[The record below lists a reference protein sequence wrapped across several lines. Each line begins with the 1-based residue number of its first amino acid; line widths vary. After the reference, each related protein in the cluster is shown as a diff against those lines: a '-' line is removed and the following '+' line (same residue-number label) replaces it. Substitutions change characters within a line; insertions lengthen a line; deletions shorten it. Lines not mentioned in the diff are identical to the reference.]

1 MTIRC
6 VDVCDVTTAGSRP
19 SSGTAASYRSPGF
32 TIPRPR
38 RTAFHSGHISL
49 RGLRELC
56 PRSRKSVSSALG
68 AALTSSHTRV
78 ARWHRHLLGA
88 GFSRREAR
96 DSGRAAKASNATG
109 RSCSG
114 VGPSTARGLSG
125 ARRVE
130 TVVMKAKCGPLLLEL
145 PSIAVLGLFVRVFA
159 ALLRLSWMYL

>member
-68 AALTSSHTRV
+68 AALTSSHTHV

-96 DSGRAAKASNATG
+96 GSGRAAKPATRLDAPARASGRAQHRDYRGTASRDGGDEGKMRPFVIGTAIDRNA
-109 RSCSG
+109 RLICSCICSA
-114 VGPSTARGLSG
+114 P
-125 ARRVE
+125 
-130 TVVMKAKCGPLLLEL
+130 
-145 PSIAVLGLFVRVFA
+145 
-159 ALLRLSWMYL
+159 

>member
-78 ARWHRHLLGA
+78 ARWHRHLPGA

-96 DSGRAAKASNATG
+96 DSGRAAKPATRLDAPARASG
-109 RSCSG
+109 R
-114 VGPSTARGLSG
+114 AQHRDYRGHG
-125 ARRVE
+125 E
-130 TVVMKAKCGPLLLEL
+130 
-145 PSIAVLGLFVRVFA
+145 
-159 ALLRLSWMYL
+159 